1 MKLTPIHVRGKRRLP
16 SSSTTSS
23 VPRPSKMQ
31 RSIEDIKHTRQLQPR
46 MNLDRLP
53 AETLENILLY
63 SGSISLPRASPIIG
77 AKLSSRVTLLRFF
90 IWAFHDTWDQWF
102 GIPVGISLH
111 GPLTEEHMQHSSNDV
126 RPTRYWPCAGD
137 PELQVS
143 KIILHQAV

>member
-1 MKLTPIHVRGKRRLP
+1 MKLTPIRVRGKRKLP
-16 SSSTTSS
+16 SSTTSL

-31 RSIEDIKHTRQLQPR
+31 RSIEDIKHTRQLRPR

-63 SGSISLPRASPIIG
+63 SGSISLPRASPVIG

-102 GIPVGISLH
+102 GIPATISLQ
-111 GPLTEEHMQHSSNDV
+111 GPLTKEHMQHSLNNL
-126 RPTRYWPCAGD
+126 RPTKSWPCAGD